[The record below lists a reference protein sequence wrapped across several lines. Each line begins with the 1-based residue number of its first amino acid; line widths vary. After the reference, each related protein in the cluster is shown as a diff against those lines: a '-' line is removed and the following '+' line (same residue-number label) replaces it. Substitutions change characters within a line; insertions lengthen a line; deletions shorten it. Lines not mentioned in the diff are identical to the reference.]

1 MTESLPQPAAQPNQH
16 GVLTLPKRRLQQIL
30 STIIPGFALISLWD
44 FHVGAY
50 TSFGLEIAAAAFL
63 GWALR
68 LNSHGKTAQA
78 TTIML
83 TTLVLALCA
92 LAVAGEGLFDEAL
105 LTFPGLLIFASAFG
119 SRRLL
124 VGLTTL
130 ILVLFVALYG
140 LHLGGVRL
148 SVSDPLDIGRPLI
161 LSVILVV
168 TGLFVW
174 LLAEDLRRAM
184 AQLESDKNALQ
195 ESHQRIEVLAHR
207 DTLTNLPNRALAKDR
222 LEQMLMQAK
231 HSKNMVAVMFLD
243 LDNFKTVN
251 DSLGHAAGDA
261 LLCKVADRLMDCV
274 RETDTV
280 ARLAGDEFL
289 LLLGDLQNEE
299 VATIA
304 AKKVMQQL
312 GDAFSINGLD
322 VVATASL
329 GVAMYPRDG
338 AEMDDLLKNA
348 DMAMYRA
355 KDAGRNACCF
365 FDFSMNESMVEH
377 LHLAS
382 GLRTAMTN
390 GELFVFYQSQFDLRT
405 GQVMGAEAL
414 LRWKHPSQ
422 GYIPPAK
429 FIPVAERTG
438 LINEIGAWVLEQ
450 ACSDVQA
457 WRTAG
462 LSDLV
467 VAINVSPIQFRRDDI
482 ERKLAN
488 ALENHKLPGSVIEL
502 EITESLLVA
511 DAQHVSEVL
520 QRLRSL
526 GVTFAIDDF
535 GTGYSNLGY
544 LQRFAVNRLKI
555 DQTFVRQMVDSA
567 PDEGLV
573 RAIIEMAHCLGLEV
587 VAEGVEDAKVL
598 QRLQSFGCEFGQG
611 YYWSQAMPSA
621 EFAAFVKSR
630 SSFT

>member
-1 MTESLPQPAAQPNQH
+1 M
-16 GVLTLPKRRLQQIL
+16 
-30 STIIPGFALISLWD
+30 
-44 FHVGAY
+44 
-50 TSFGLEIAAAAFL
+50 
-63 GWALR
+63 
-68 LNSHGKTAQA
+68 
-78 TTIML
+78 
-83 TTLVLALCA
+83 
-92 LAVAGEGLFDEAL
+92 
-105 LTFPGLLIFASAFG
+105 
-119 SRRLL
+119 
-124 VGLTTL
+124 GLTTL

-390 GELFVFYQSQFDLRT
+390 GELFVFYQPQFDLRT